1 MNIRRNLVCTA
12 SAVQVFAVVMLLRIG
27 SSAGLVVI
35 VILLAALFGL
45 LSQHPRHVR
54 LSIRVAAI
62 IFSGLAAAM
71 SGIGILGSIMGVF
84 LAGAA
89 MLPWFACM
97 LLIFV
102 ASAVNITCVAAQW
115 QPDPACA

>member
-1 MNIRRNLVCTA
+1 
-12 SAVQVFAVVMLLRIG
+12 MLLQLD

-62 IFSGLAAAM
+62 IFSGLAGAM

-89 MLPWFACM
+89 VLPWFACM

-115 QPDPACA
+115 QPALTAA